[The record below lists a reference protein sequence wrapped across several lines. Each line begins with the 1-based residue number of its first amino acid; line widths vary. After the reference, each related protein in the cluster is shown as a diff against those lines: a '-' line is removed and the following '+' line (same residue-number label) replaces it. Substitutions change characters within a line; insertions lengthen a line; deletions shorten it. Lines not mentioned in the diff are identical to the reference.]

1 MTLQEALKY
10 DDLLK
15 DNLMEK
21 AATLNLREETASQI
35 VEQHVI
41 VIPDDARSGMIFL
54 GNESA
59 SYKLGNV
66 RLNLKNAI
74 VAGLELFAAVSIP
87 DTFWN
92 YLQLLISAAFFIQKS
107 TKQEVEKEEAYILY
121 FLHQQDC
128 YKIGIKE
135 NDFEH
140 RFKLWC
146 QDRQLEYPGEA
157 KCEKARK
164 NLYKSKTI
172 DIEEEAIYLKE
183 QVIGHVTP

>member
-10 DDLLK
+10 DNLLK
-15 DNLMEK
+15 HNLMEK
-21 AATLNLREETASQI
+21 AASLNLSEETASQI
-35 VEQHVI
+35 MDQHVL

-66 RLNLKNAI
+66 RLNLKNA
-74 VAGLELFAAVSIP
+74 VAAGLELLAAVSIP

-128 YKIGIKE
+128 YKVGIKE
-135 NDFEH
+135 NDFEY
-140 RFKLWC
+140 RFEMWC
-146 QDRQLEYPGEA
+146 QGRQLEYPG
-157 KCEKARK
+157 KMNCEKAIK
-164 NLYKSKTI
+164 HLYKNKMI
-172 DIEEEAIYLKE
+172 DIEAEMIYLRE
-183 QVIGHVTP
+183 QVIGHVSS

>member
-1 MTLQEALKY
+1 MTRQDAIEYDNWLKSGLMQEAEVLGLGEKSGG
-10 DDLLK
+10 DLA
-15 DNLMEK
+15 DRYI
-21 AATLNLREETASQI
+21 T
-35 VEQHVI
+35 
-41 VIPDDARSGMIFL
+41 VIPDDERKGMVFL
-54 GNESA
+54 GEEA
-59 SYKLGNV
+59 VSYKLGNV
-66 RLNLKNAI
+66 RLDLKKAI
-74 VAGLELFAAVSIP
+74 VAALELAASVSLP
-87 DTFWN
+87 ESFFN
-92 YLQLLISAAFFIQKS
+92 YLQLLIVGAFFIQKS

-157 KCEKARK
+157 KCEKAIK
-164 NLYKSKTI
+164 NLYNSKTI